1 MKNIGTIASEV
12 LRRVQA
18 VARRSFYASYQSG
31 ELMEYGKKQL
41 GSKYW
46 LRGILAVVLL
56 GAGGLAIYW
65 TGGADAENTAGGA
78 RINREDSDRLVARES
93 QRLDI
98 KGLEEAAAA
107 KALGDPFSPN
117 HYSAGSIAVKEK
129 KSLKGMKQLDKDTA
143 KATSRQKKE
152 LVVPANSLPQ
162 SPAEQ
167 SRIYLQ
173 GIIDMDGKHGALL
186 NWQGQNKFL
195 LAGESWQG
203 YAVEGIEENNIVL
216 GGHRLNVGESLLI

>member
-1 MKNIGTIASEV
+1 MKNIGIIASDV

-18 VARRSFYASYQSG
+18 AAGRSFLASYQPE
-31 ELMEYGKKQL
+31 ELIKYGKKQL

-56 GAGGLAIYW
+56 GAGGMAIYW

-78 RINREDSDRLVARES
+78 RINREDNDRLIARES

-98 KGLEEAAAA
+98 KGLEDAATARSV
-107 KALGDPFSPN
+107 GNPFSPN
-117 HYSAGSIAVKEK
+117 HYSVGSIATKEK
-129 KSLKGMKQLDKDTA
+129 KPLKGVKQLDKDKA
-143 KATSRQKKE
+143 KAASSQAKD
-152 LVVPANSLPQ
+152 VAVPANNLPQ

-167 SRIYLQ
+167 GRIYLQ
-173 GIIDMDGKHGALL
+173 GIIDMDGKPGALL

-203 YAVEGIEENNIVL
+203 YVVEGIEENNIVL